1 MDMYEARQNKENVS
15 RVVQN
20 FNSKKTERKV
30 KKQIKCTNKHII
42 QAMPP
47 KYIDNISD
55 TKYSKTKKEMFM
67 KFIERFIFIAGESEL
82 SKDPFT
88 QISIIGLQSRI
99 NSFGWT
105 ELFIN
110 IGGEYVSEN
119 LVPQDTP
126 LDKDTL
132 FELKIVLNMS
142 KIKNEQDLF
151 TTFFHEWYAHANA
164 GDYLTR
170 IHNTRLS
177 GKFSKA
183 ADDIANQEHKK
194 YGFTTDSEAE
204 FWIEQIIPG
213 TKLYNESVK
222 HDIGVYHQKFSA
234 PMAL

>member
-110 IGGEYVSEN
+110 IGGEYVSED

-126 LDKDTL
+126 LDMNTL

-164 GDYLTR
+164 GDYLRR
-170 IHNTRLS
+170 INNTRQS
-177 GKFSKA
+177 GIFSKA
-183 ADDIANQEHKK
+183 ADGIVNQEHKN
-194 YGFTTDSEAE
+194 YGCIKDDEAE
-204 FWIEQIIPG
+204 HLMAQITPDY
-213 TKLYNESVK
+213 KLYRESVK
-222 HDIGVYHQKFSA
+222 HDIEFYHQEFPA